1 MHANIVGHVS
11 SIFPIAC
18 ATGATDEKRSAT
30 AQMTDFIL
38 AGLRGNSL
46 SGGRRGRLGAAPFER
61 FSVYACSFSGARVS
75 LAFVTA

>member
-1 MHANIVGHVS
+1 MIWALDDEVISKICTLHVS
-11 SIFPIAC
+11 GSYFPIAF

-46 SGGRRGRLGAAPFER
+46 SGGRRGPRRPSEW
-61 FSVYACSFSGARVS
+61 VFSG
-75 LAFVTA
+75 FQ

>member
-46 SGGRRGRLGAAPFER
+46 SGGRRAR
-61 FSVYACSFSGARVS
+61 GARVES
-75 LAFVTA
+75 VLVKFSDEVIEVCVFTL